1 MVKNPIIYA
10 DWELDQYGRI
20 ALLFG
25 LRTTPLRHRSSEN
38 MARTRLN
45 QFIGLAGVDDQE
57 RTVAREWGRRLEGPM
72 LLLAIWILLQ
82 WYLSATGKE
91 FSPLFEL
98 ISNLVIWFFFV
109 FETVLLVSLCAD
121 KKAYLKNNWMNLFII
136 AGGIPVFWGFYG
148 YAGVLRTLRLF
159 LILGLL
165 FNVSN
170 TVLGVL
176 SRNQIGQVLVLGLV
190 FVLMS
195 GLLIAGIDPGIET
208 PWDGIWWAWV
218 TVTTVGYGDI
228 VPVSNIGRMFG
239 AVLILIG
246 VCLFSLLTAGFAA
259 FFISK
264 EEEKI
269 EKKEDVTIQQL
280 ALLLERIEQIE
291 IRLQQLCQHQG
302 VDGDDSKKTEN

>member
-1 MVKNPIIYA
+1 
-10 DWELDQYGRI
+10 
-20 ALLFG
+20 
-25 LRTTPLRHRSSEN
+25 

-45 QFIGLAGVDDQE
+45 QMIGLAGVDDQE
-57 RTVAREWGRRLEGPM
+57 RTVARDWGRRLEGPM
-72 LLLAIWILLQ
+72 LLLAVWILLQ
-82 WYLSATGKE
+82 WYLSARGKE

-121 KKAYLKNNWMNLFII
+121 KKAYLKTNWMNLLII
-136 AGGIPVFWGFYG
+136 VGGIPVLWGFYG
-148 YAGVLRTLRLF
+148 YAGVLRTLRLL
-159 LILGLL
+159 LIVGLL

-195 GLLIAGIDPGIET
+195 GILIAGIDPAVDT
-208 PWDGIWWAWV
+208 AWDGIWWAWV

-228 VPVSNIGRMFG
+228 VPVSNIGRVFG
-239 AVLILIG
+239 AVLILLG

-259 FFISK
+259 FFISE

-269 EKKEDVTIQQL
+269 EEKEDVTIEQL
-280 ALLLERIEQIE
+280 NLVLQRIEQIE
-291 IRLQQLCQHQG
+291 ERLLRLCEHQG
-302 VDGDDSKKTEN
+302 VDATDAQKPEN

>member
-1 MVKNPIIYA
+1 
-10 DWELDQYGRI
+10 
-20 ALLFG
+20 
-25 LRTTPLRHRSSEN
+25 

-45 QFIGLAGVDDQE
+45 QLIGLAGVDDQE
-57 RTVAREWGRRLEGPM
+57 RSVAREWGRRLEGPM
-72 LLLAIWILLQ
+72 LLLAVWILLQ
-82 WYLSATGKE
+82 WYLSATGEE

-109 FETVLLVSLCAD
+109 FETVLLASLCAD
-121 KKAYLKNNWMNLFII
+121 KKAYLKTNWMNLLII
-136 AGGIPVFWGFYG
+136 IGGIPVLWGFYG
-148 YAGVLRTLRLF
+148 YAGILRTLRLL
-159 LILGLL
+159 LIVSLL

-176 SRNQIGQVLVLGLV
+176 SRNHIGQVLALGLL

-195 GLLIAGIDPGIET
+195 GILIAGIDPAVDT

-228 VPVSNIGRMFG
+228 VPVSSIGRIFG
-239 AVLILIG
+239 AVLILMG

-259 FFISK
+259 FFIS
-264 EEEKI
+264 EEE
-269 EKKEDVTIQQL
+269 EVLEEKEDVTIQQL
-280 ALLLERIEQIE
+280 ALMLERIEQME

-302 VDGDDSKKTEN
+302 VDGSDPKKTES

>member
-1 MVKNPIIYA
+1 
-10 DWELDQYGRI
+10 
-20 ALLFG
+20 
-25 LRTTPLRHRSSEN
+25 

-45 QFIGLAGVDDQE
+45 QMIGLAGVDDQE
-57 RTVAREWGRRLEGPM
+57 RTVARDWGRRLEGPM
-72 LLLAIWILLQ
+72 LLLAVWILLQ
-82 WYLSATGKE
+82 WYLSARGKE

-121 KKAYLKNNWMNLFII
+121 KKAYLKTNWMNLLII
-136 AGGIPVFWGFYG
+136 VGGIPVLWGFYG
-148 YAGVLRTLRLF
+148 YAGVLRTLRLL
-159 LILGLL
+159 LIVGLL

-195 GLLIAGIDPGIET
+195 GILIAGIDPAVDT
-208 PWDGIWWAWV
+208 AWDGIWWAWV

-228 VPVSNIGRMFG
+228 VPVSNIGRVFG
-239 AVLILIG
+239 AVLILLG

-259 FFISK
+259 FFISE

-269 EKKEDVTIQQL
+269 EEKEDVTIEQL
-280 ALLLERIEQIE
+280 NLVLQRIEQIE
-291 IRLQQLCQHQG
+291 ERLQQLCQHQG
-302 VDGDDSKKTEN
+302 VDTNDTQQPEN

>member
-1 MVKNPIIYA
+1 
-10 DWELDQYGRI
+10 
-20 ALLFG
+20 
-25 LRTTPLRHRSSEN
+25 

-45 QFIGLAGVDDQE
+45 QMIGLAGVDDQE
-57 RTVAREWGRRLEGPM
+57 RAVARDWGRRLEGPM
-72 LLLAIWILLQ
+72 LLLAVWILLQ
-82 WYLSATGKE
+82 WYLSARGKE

-121 KKAYLKNNWMNLFII
+121 KKAYLKTNWMNLLII
-136 AGGIPVFWGFYG
+136 VGGIPVLWGFYG
-148 YAGVLRTLRLF
+148 YAGVLRTLRLL
-159 LILGLL
+159 LIVGLL

-195 GLLIAGIDPGIET
+195 GILIAGIDPAVDT

-228 VPVSNIGRMFG
+228 VPVSNIGRVFG
-239 AVLILIG
+239 AVLILLG

-259 FFISK
+259 FFISE

-269 EKKEDVTIQQL
+269 EEKEDVTIDQL
-280 ALLLERIEQIE
+280 NLVLQRIEQME
-291 IRLQQLCQHQG
+291 ERLQQLCEHQG
-302 VDGDDSKKTEN
+302 VDGTDAQKPEN